1 MIRRYTGRRL
11 LKKALG
17 LQHIKK
23 LPYLPIS
30 VETRLPPKFM
40 SLTLT
45 PVLDI
50 QESVI
55 DEILPLKPETDSETD
70 FVIVSASEKGEGLGG
85 EFPSHEIRDRK

>member
-1 MIRRYTGRRL
+1 MIRRYTGRTL

-30 VETRLPPKFM
+30 VETRLPPKFIP
-40 SLTLT
+40 SKLT

-55 DEILPLKPETDSETD
+55 DEILPLNPETDSETD
-70 FVIVSASEKGEGLGG
+70 FVIISASEKGEGMGG
-85 EFPSHEIRDRK
+85 DFPSHEKREK